1 MTDSPKKNIQAFDP
15 TLRFIERSGQFVL
28 TCTIILFAAIGAI
41 WPEPYADVWKLVL
54 AHLVGGRPGNVIWGI
69 KLGFHPLFIY
79 FQCYLQDIIILLLFY
94 PPLVAGYRR
103 AIEWRVLGPALLTIR
118 EQADRHKSKIE
129 PYGVAGLMIF
139 VIFPFWSTGA
149 LVGAVVGYLLGMRV
163 GVTFGAVLAGN
174 FIAAGIWVF
183 LFDKMSQISGHL
195 TTGLLIAI
203 FGGVIAG
210 ALITQMRRL
219 IKTRRKASRA
229 QPTDEENES
238 GE

>member
-1 MTDSPKKNIQAFDP
+1 MTDDPSKNIQAFDP
-15 TLRFIERSGQFVL
+15 TLRFIGRSGQFVL
-28 TCTIILFAAIGAI
+28 TCTVILFAAIGAI
-41 WPEPYADVWKLVL
+41 WPEPYAKVWQLVI
-54 AHLVGGRPGNVIWGI
+54 AHLVGGRPGNVLVGI
-69 KLGFHPLFIY
+69 ELGFHPLFIY
-79 FQCYLQDIIILLLFY
+79 FQCCLQDVIILLLFY

-103 AIEWRVLGPALLTIR
+103 AIEWRVLGPALVTIR

-149 LVGAVVGYLLGMRV
+149 LVGAVVGYLLGMRI

-174 FIAAGIWVF
+174 FVAAGIWVF
-183 LFDKMSQISGHL
+183 LFDRMSRISGHL

-203 FGGVIAG
+203 FGGVISM

-219 IKTRRKASRA
+219 IKTRRGVTRA
-229 QPTDEENES
+229 HPADEDS
-238 GE
+238 DDSD